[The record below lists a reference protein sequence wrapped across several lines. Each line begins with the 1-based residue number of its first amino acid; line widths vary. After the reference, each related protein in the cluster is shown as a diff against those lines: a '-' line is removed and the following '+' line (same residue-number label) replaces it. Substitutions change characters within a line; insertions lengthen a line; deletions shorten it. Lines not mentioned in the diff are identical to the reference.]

1 VPRDFSRALRVGAEL
16 QRVINELLQLE
27 TKDPRLK
34 EVRISEVEVSGDLG
48 VAKVYFGLLRPEDDA
63 GPAIKAFA
71 SASGFIRRRIGQ
83 EIRLRRV
90 PELRFIHD
98 ASARQGL
105 EISQLIDAAARPER
119 NGES

>member
-1 VPRDFSRALRVGAEL
+1 VPRDFSRGLRVGAEL

-34 EVRISEVEVSGDLG
+34 EARISEVEVSGDLG
-48 VAKVYFGLLRPEDDA
+48 VATVYFGLLRPEDDSE
-63 GPAIKAFA
+63 PAIKAFA

>member
-16 QRVINELLQLE
+16 QRVISELLQLE

-34 EVRISEVEVSGDLG
+34 EARISEVEVSGDLG
-48 VAKVYFGLLRPEDDA
+48 VATVYFGLLRPEDDSE
-63 GPAIKAFA
+63 PAIKAFA